1 MTTKKSAAKKAA
13 PKRKK
18 AVAKKAAA
26 PKRKKAATKKV
37 VAKKAAVK
45 KVAAKKAAPK
55 RKKVVAAKT
64 AAPKRKKVAAKK
76 VAPKRKKVAAKK
88 VAPKRKK
95 VAAKKAVAPKRKKA
109 TTKKVAAKKSATRKS
124 APQRKKAA
132 VKKTAARQPKKIAAP
147 VQVNFAALEPTPAP
161 KKIKRNIP
169 KWQKTSKLHY
179 LMLTLITF
187 LSIFPFYWMFIVSSN
202 TDAEISKSPPSLVPG
217 PRFLEVAHKVLTAEG
232 VYFGKALLNT
242 FIVGIAIAVAQ
253 VIFSAIAG
261 FAFAKLNF
269 KGRQFSILFVVA
281 TMMLPSQLGIVP
293 LFIMANKLNLVNTLY
308 ALIVPALVTAFGV
321 FWMRQIIDAQVPNEI
336 LEAASI
342 DGASVPRVFWSIV
355 LPSIRQSSFVLGL
368 FAFLAA
374 WNDYLWPTIV
384 LQSPERFT
392 LQVALTQLKPLYGL
406 DYSLQM
412 GGAFLATAP
421 LLILFIFVGRRL
433 VSGVMD
439 GAVKG

>member
-1 MTTKKSAAKKAA
+1 M
-13 PKRKK
+13 R
-18 AVAKKAAA
+18 
-26 PKRKKAATKKV
+26 
-37 VAKKAAVK
+37 
-45 KVAAKKAAPK
+45 
-55 RKKVVAAKT
+55 
-64 AAPKRKKVAAKK
+64 
-76 VAPKRKKVAAKK
+76 
-88 VAPKRKK
+88 
-95 VAAKKAVAPKRKKA
+95 
-109 TTKKVAAKKSATRKS
+109 TRI
-124 APQRKKAA
+124 PRWQR
-132 VKKTAARQPKKIAAP
+132 VSFLNYVIL
-147 VQVNFAALEPTPAP
+147 V
-161 KKIKRNIP
+161 
-169 KWQKTSKLHY
+169 
-179 LMLTLITF
+179 LIMF
-187 LSIFPFYWMFIVSSN
+187 LSVFPFYWMFVVSSN
-202 TDAEISKSPPSLVPG
+202 TDSEISKSPPSLVPG
-217 PRFLEVAHKVLTAEG
+217 PRFFEVVRKVLTAEG
-232 VYFGKALLNT
+232 VYFSQALINT

-253 VIFSAIAG
+253 VLFSAIAG
-261 FAFAKLNF
+261 FAFAKLHF
-269 KGRQFSILFVVA
+269 KGRQFSILFIIA

-293 LFIMANKLNLVNTLY
+293 LFIMANKLNLVNTLN

-355 LPSIRQSSFVLGL
+355 LPSIRASAFVLGL

-384 LQSPERFT
+384 LQSPEKFT

-406 DYSLQM
+406 DYALQM

>member
-1 MTTKKSAAKKAA
+1 M
-13 PKRKK
+13 
-18 AVAKKAAA
+18 
-26 PKRKKAATKKV
+26 
-37 VAKKAAVK
+37 
-45 KVAAKKAAPK
+45 
-55 RKKVVAAKT
+55 
-64 AAPKRKKVAAKK
+64 
-76 VAPKRKKVAAKK
+76 
-88 VAPKRKK
+88 
-95 VAAKKAVAPKRKKA
+95 
-109 TTKKVAAKKSATRKS
+109 
-124 APQRKKAA
+124 
-132 VKKTAARQPKKIAAP
+132 
-147 VQVNFAALEPTPAP
+147 
-161 KKIKRNIP
+161 KRNIP
-169 KWQKTSKLHY
+169 RWQKTSKLHY
-179 LMLTLITF
+179 TMLALITF

-232 VYFGKALLNT
+232 VYFSKALLNT

-261 FAFAKLNF
+261 FAFAKLHF

-293 LFIMANKLNLVNTLY
+293 LFIMANKLHLVNTLY

-355 LPSIRQSSFVLGL
+355 LPSIRQSAFVLGL

-406 DYSLQM
+406 DYALQM

-433 VSGVMD
+433 VSGVID
-439 GAVKG
+439 GAIKG